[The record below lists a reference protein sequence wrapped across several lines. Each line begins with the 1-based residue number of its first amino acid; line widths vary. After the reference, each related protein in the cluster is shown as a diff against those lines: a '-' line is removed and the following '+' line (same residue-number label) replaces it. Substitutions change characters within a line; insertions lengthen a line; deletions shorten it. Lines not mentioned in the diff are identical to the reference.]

1 MREIQVRR
9 LTSQDWRQRD
19 SLITER
25 MNFGQ
30 YSTKVV
36 RRCTYK
42 VETETALACTE
53 DSIEWASSHI
63 EPTAPRRVFV
73 KKDVD
78 PDTGMEKV
86 VYKVLGHIYA
96 VHDKVIFR
104 VGFRHILSMDV
115 EGTDIVIEGEVE

>member
-9 LTSQDWRQRD
+9 LTSENWRQRD

-36 RRCTYK
+36 RRCTYRIES
-42 VETETALACTE
+42 ETPLACTE
-53 DSIEWASSHI
+53 DSINWANSHI
-63 EPTAPRRVFV
+63 EPKAPRRVFV
-73 KKDVD
+73 KKDID
-78 PDTGMEKV
+78 PDTGMERV

-96 VHDKVIFR
+96 VCDRVIFR
-104 VGFRHILSMDV
+104 VGYRHILSMDV
-115 EGTDIVIEGEVE
+115 EGTDYVVE